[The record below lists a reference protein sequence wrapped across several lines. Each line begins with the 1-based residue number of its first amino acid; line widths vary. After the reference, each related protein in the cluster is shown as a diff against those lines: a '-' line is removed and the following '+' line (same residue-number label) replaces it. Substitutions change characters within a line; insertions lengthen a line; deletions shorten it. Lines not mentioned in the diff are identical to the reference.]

1 MWGWTSFAAGLA
13 LCWGA
18 LLRPGE
24 FLAAIRKDLLL
35 PTDVSS
41 AVPYALLAIK
51 DPKTR
56 YTHSRH
62 QAAKLDI
69 PDLLELV
76 CAVYGKLQTHQK
88 LWPFSGQ
95 TMRQRLKSVMQS
107 LSLPIDT
114 YDGVKALDLGSLR
127 SGGSTWI
134 LQVTDNGELVRRR
147 GRWANQKMMEI
158 YVQETAS
165 LLYMNYIPGEARY
178 KVLSVA
184 QSFPEVLQK
193 AKQFLGA
200 DIPTRVWPI
209 LFSKWQMPWSKRVKR
224 MGKSFHPGSIWLQL
238 QHSSDSGDDQMF
250 W

>member
-1 MWGWTSFAAGLA
+1 MPGQVAVSLMWGWTSCAAGLA

-62 QAAKLDI
+62 QTAKLDI

-76 CAVYGKLQTHQK
+76 CAVYGKLQAHQK

-134 LQVTDNGELVRRR
+134 LQVTDNG
-147 GRWANQKMMEI
+147 
-158 YVQETAS
+158 
-165 LLYMNYIPGEARY
+165 
-178 KVLSVA
+178 
-184 QSFPEVLQK
+184 
-193 AKQFLGA
+193 
-200 DIPTRVWPI
+200 
-209 LFSKWQMPWSKRVKR
+209 
-224 MGKSFHPGSIWLQL
+224 
-238 QHSSDSGDDQMF
+238 
-250 W
+250 